1 MRNLKPRQTE
11 AERALLVEHDPLTGL
26 PNRRLLAKKLARAM
40 TAAAAG
46 GRRIA
51 VVALDLDDFARIND
65 AYGHAEG
72 DRAIR
77 IIAERLNGCVRSGDI
92 VARVGGDE
100 FVVVFGDLAS
110 SGSAARAVQRMRAA
124 LAEHVVIGSTAVG
137 FEASFGI
144 SCFPDDGGSAEQLIG
159 FADLAMYRAK
169 RTRRGEFAYF
179 APALHDAAV
188 ERLRL
193 EHELGEA
200 IQNGE
205 LVVHY
210 QPIVD
215 ARTNRIGGVEALV
228 RWAHPTDGLKAADTF
243 IPLAQET
250 GLIVPLG
257 EFVLREAIGAVAQL
271 HRSGFPELRLAVNVS
286 PRQLHDAAF
295 PTSVL
300 GALAQAGLR
309 TDRLDLE
316 ITEAFLTS
324 DAEWAAAQLRELRRL
339 GVRIALDDFGTGSS
353 ALNFLGRFPLQILKL
368 DRSFVAEIERSE
380 LSRTVAGAITG
391 LARRLGMRTTAAGV
405 ETAAARRILGELG
418 CDAFQGSYFA
428 PPMCLEELRDA
439 VAADRLAAAS

>member
-1 MRNLKPRQTE
+1 MPRQPARTCTTASYSVHTALGNVSARPSTNTLMRPVSTAGPHHAKSSQNRRCRPHQRVRRRPGRPVSQRRVDGVRRRRARSRRLARHRAALRRRRDARPSRRRARPCRRARRLAHRARRTDPAAGSGPLSSPLRTESFMRNLKPRQTE

-26 PNRRLLAKKLARAM
+26 PN
-40 TAAAAG
+40 
-46 GRRIA
+46 RRIA

-77 IIAERLNGCVRSGDI
+77 IIAERLTGCVRSGDI

-228 RWAHPTDGLKAADTF
+228 RWAHPTLS
-243 IPLAQET
+243 
-250 GLIVPLG
+250 LIH
-257 EFVLREAIGAVAQL
+257 I
-271 HRSGFPELRLAVNVS
+271 
-286 PRQLHDAAF
+286 
-295 PTSVL
+295 
-300 GALAQAGLR
+300 
-309 TDRLDLE
+309 
-316 ITEAFLTS
+316 
-324 DAEWAAAQLRELRRL
+324 
-339 GVRIALDDFGTGSS
+339 
-353 ALNFLGRFPLQILKL
+353 
-368 DRSFVAEIERSE
+368 SE
-380 LSRTVAGAITG
+380 
-391 LARRLGMRTTAAGV
+391 
-405 ETAAARRILGELG
+405 
-418 CDAFQGSYFA
+418 
-428 PPMCLEELRDA
+428 P
-439 VAADRLAAAS
+439 